1 MQNWSLTFQ
10 YLTQIHHKSL
20 KYFEDVIHVHSG
32 IKNRCLVG
40 FSENSSTI
48 VPNSTK
54 LELHIAISTGRI
66 RARARPD
73 VTPLSSPEAV
83 VGRCSDICMWDQL
96 CEPN

>member
-10 YLTQIHHKSL
+10 YLTQIHHKSW

-32 IKNRCLVG
+32 IKK
-40 FSENSSTI
+40 SENSSTI
-48 VPNSTK
+48 VPNSTN

-83 VGRCSDICMWDQL
+83 VGRCSDIRMWDQL
-96 CEPN
+96 CEPS